1 MKIQQYSIP
10 TSNGNMKLLHLPIPG
25 VTTLVRVIVEVG
37 SLEERADEH
46 GLAHFLE
53 HMAFKGTTRY
63 NYEQLIQRMTRIG
76 SPNAYTSEERTVY
89 TLNSIPEFVDQ
100 AVDVL
105 SDVLFNSIYPEVE
118 FEKEKQVI
126 VQEWQTGE
134 DNPMAYY
141 FNHAGPIICNEHA
154 TIGDQESILSHNL
167 EKLRK
172 FKADN
177 YFAENIAFA
186 IVGETTTPIE
196 KLIGI
201 IQTNY
206 SQLKPFKALQRKPS
220 LKSPKI
226 DRQVVSLKHASKQA
240 VLGMWWPWYTAAE
253 RFNKKNVSSL
263 VISALGG
270 GMHSLLFNELRE
282 KRGLCYSCGLYDTS
296 NDATASMLGYA
307 MLDEKNLG
315 LAERT
320 IVETLT
326 KARDEGVDPELL
338 ETTRADFLISNAYAL
353 DSKSSLSRSFVDRWF
368 ERSTY
373 TDATVVRT
381 MEDAKETANLF
392 TQQTVKDHIDYL
404 LQSGYHSIVM
414 TKEEE

>member
-1 MKIQQYSIP
+1 MKIQQYAIP
-10 TSNGNMKLLHLPIPG
+10 TNSGNLILLHLPIPG
-25 VTTLVRVIVEVG
+25 ATTLVRVIVEAG
-37 SLEERADEH
+37 SLEERDDEH

-53 HMAFKGTTRY
+53 HMAFKGTSHY
-63 NYEQLIQRMTRIG
+63 NYEQLIQKMTRIG

-105 SDVLFNSIYPEVE
+105 SDVLFNSTYPEVE

-134 DNPMAYY
+134 DNPMSYY
-141 FNHAGPIICNEHA
+141 FNHAGPKICDEHA
-154 TIGDQESILSHNL
+154 TIGDCDSILSHNL

-177 YFAENIAFA
+177 YFAGNIAFA
-186 IVGETTTPIE
+186 IVGETTSSIE

-201 IQTNY
+201 IQANY
-206 SQLKPFKALQRKPS
+206 SQLKPLKALQRKS
-220 LKSPKI
+220 SFKSPKI
-226 DRQVVSLKHASKQA
+226 DRQITSLKHASKQA
-240 VLGMWWPWYTAAE
+240 MLGMWWPWYNATE

-263 VISALGG
+263 VVSALGG

-282 KRGLCYSCGLYDTS
+282 KRGLCYACGLYDVS
-296 NDATASMLGYA
+296 NAATATMLGYA
-307 MLDEKNLG
+307 MLDEKNLE
-315 LAERT
+315 LAEMT
-320 IVETLT
+320 ILETLI
-326 KARDEGVDPELL
+326 KVRNEGVDPELL

-373 TDATVVRT
+373 TDANVIRT
-381 MEDAKETANLF
+381 MDDAKETVGLF
-392 TQQTVKDHIDYL
+392 TQQVIKDHVDFL
-404 LQSGYHSIVM
+404 LQSGYHNIVM
-414 TKEEE
+414 TKKD